1 LEEYDKA
8 LFQTDSVALLNENNS
23 ACIKVLDKSFDKI
36 HKGTILSINF
46 DHSGDILF
54 TTSSDKVITA
64 FTIEGELIAVS
75 TTLEAPIISFSLHP
89 IIPNL
94 FVFGCMDFSHG
105 LLVFDEDNKISK
117 FNILKKWKLHEKYI
131 INVKWSPDGNF
142 FVAASRDGKFSLFKL
157 DHEKYEDSI
166 MILSATIGECIEAIT
181 FTNDSKYIVTTSRED
196 NYLHYIN
203 IESNTFTEQLFNMN
217 NLGDDYVSFN
227 VLDIK
232 CAPDGNILVCTDNNR
247 AILFQLLTPIQKRNF
262 YGFMSDHWSLPRSI
276 FSKNGEYLYVTSQDN
291 SVYVYS
297 TLSEK
302 FIVQLKEHTG
312 IVRDLCMHPTLN
324 LLVTC
329 SYDKTVKIWKV

>member
-1 LEEYDKA
+1 MSKKESDEESSSDVEFDEQLRKVVEGDNDLINVGTVTGVTTVTEDGDPVQQFNNVVAYLRKTHLMKTLDCLLEEYDKA

-23 ACIKVLDKSFDKI
+23 DCIKVLDKSFDKI

-142 FVAASRDGKFSLFKL
+142 FLLLLPGMENF
-157 DHEKYEDSI
+157 HY
-166 MILSATIGECIEAIT
+166 LS
-181 FTNDSKYIVTTSRED
+181 
-196 NYLHYIN
+196 
-203 IESNTFTEQLFNMN
+203 
-217 NLGDDYVSFN
+217 
-227 VLDIK
+227 
-232 CAPDGNILVCTDNNR
+232 
-247 AILFQLLTPIQKRNF
+247 
-262 YGFMSDHWSLPRSI
+262 
-276 FSKNGEYLYVTSQDN
+276 
-291 SVYVYS
+291 
-297 TLSEK
+297 
-302 FIVQLKEHTG
+302 
-312 IVRDLCMHPTLN
+312 
-324 LLVTC
+324 
-329 SYDKTVKIWKV
+329 